1 MSGTSMDGIDISYC
15 SYLKNS
21 DNQWEHTVIHTYEA
35 KYTEET
41 LQVLKFAKSLSAFD
55 LLLLDKKL
63 GEIYGDEI
71 NNFIKKFNISDID
84 AIASHGHTVYHQP
97 DLGITNQ
104 IGCGETIAV
113 KTGIK
118 VINDFRKKDVL
129 NNGQGAPLVP
139 IGDLLLFNNLG
150 DTLLN
155 IGGFC
160 NVTLLRKK
168 IIAFDICPGNLPLNF
183 LMNKINF
190 EFDFNGEK
198 AKSGKIDSSLLKA
211 LNKIE
216 YYNQSPPK
224 SLGTEWLDANI
235 TPLIDSN
242 LKLEDI
248 LNTVVE
254 HIATQ
259 ISNVLNSEGSRKVLV
274 TGGGA
279 KNNYLIERIQSHS
292 NAEIVRP
299 NEELINFKEAIVFGF
314 LGALY
319 LNNDFN
325 TLSDVT
331 GATKNVIGGILHIP

>member
-1 MSGTSMDGIDISYC
+1 MMM
-15 SYLKNS
+15 
-21 DNQWEHTVIHTYEA
+21 Q
-35 KYTEET
+35 
-41 LQVLKFAKSLSAFD
+41 
-55 LLLLDKKL
+55 
-63 GEIYGDEI
+63 
-71 NNFIKKFNISDID
+71 
-84 AIASHGHTVYHQP
+84 
-97 DLGITNQ
+97 TNQ
-104 IGCGETIAV
+104 IIQFT
-113 KTGIK
+113 
-118 VINDFRKKDVL
+118 L
-129 NNGQGAPLVP
+129 
-139 IGDLLLFNNLG
+139 
-150 DTLLN
+150 TLL
-155 IGGFC
+155 
-160 NVTLLRKK
+160 T
-168 IIAFDICPGNLPLNF
+168 
-183 LMNKINF
+183 
-190 EFDFNGEK
+190 
-198 AKSGKIDSSLLKA
+198 
-211 LNKIE
+211 
-216 YYNQSPPK
+216 
-224 SLGTEWLDANI
+224 
-235 TPLIDSN
+235 LIDSN